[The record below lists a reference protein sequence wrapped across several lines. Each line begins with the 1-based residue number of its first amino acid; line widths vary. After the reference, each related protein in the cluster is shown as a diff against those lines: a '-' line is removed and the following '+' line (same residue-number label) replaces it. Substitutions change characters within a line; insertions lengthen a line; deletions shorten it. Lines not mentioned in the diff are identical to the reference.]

1 METLISGIANSV
13 CQLLTNENQTDAIY
27 NTLAVLGKATST
39 HLAFYFTN
47 DVKVI
52 DRPSCSMQLY
62 WTRELEDDP
71 IDTQLFQHLPY
82 DEHIYQQLSD
92 GKIINAATDQ
102 ISDKGRSFLQKMNI
116 TSILIAPMLKGGK
129 FHGFIGL
136 ATKKSG
142 TKFPEETE
150 IAMQTAATTLMARLK
165 QDQTEQAFRE
175 SVHRYVQIFQNNPSI
190 QLIIDPDSGNIVDCN
205 QAACRFYN
213 LKPRV
218 IKNKNIFDFIK
229 TSDNQIKKFLAQ
241 SRKQEKNRFY
251 FKQIRGTETVF
262 DSEILTIPIRF
273 GKDQYLHAI
282 IHDISD
288 EKRARE
294 KLVTAEKFFKA
305 FVRHTPA
312 AVAVLDRE
320 MNYRYYSKRWT
331 RIFEMDEANLV
342 GKNHYEV
349 MPQLPE
355 RWNEMSEK
363 SLTGTVLRCEEDYF
377 IKSNGE
383 KEWLRWESYPWYND
397 QGEVGGIIV
406 FSEIITDKKHA
417 EAIRTSYNS
426 QQLRMKTRM
435 EAVEEERKNIA
446 RELHDGLGQLITA
459 AHLNL
464 ELLEDNCPE
473 PSQEILKFTRQ
484 IKNILY
490 YTIDEVRSISHN
502 LRPSVLDD
510 FGLVP
515 AIRNLIDEIYKTTD
529 LNITLD
535 AYEFEQRLPAKLET
549 TIFRI
554 CQEALNNITKHS
566 QATEVSIE
574 LFKRDDTII
583 LIIHDDG
590 VGLTTQE
597 DYQQDDPFS
606 GGNGILN
613 MKERT
618 ELQNGIFRIES
629 SSSHGTEII
638 IELPIR
644 GKLHTPNVSLKSHE
658 KN

>member
-1 METLISGIANSV
+1 VKTLISGIADSV

-27 NTLAVLGKATST
+27 NALAILGKATSA

-47 DVKVI
+47 DPEEVN
-52 DRPSCSMQLY
+52 RPSCSLQLY
-62 WTRELEDDP
+62 WAREFEDDP
-71 IDTQLFQHLPY
+71 LDTPLFQHLPY

-92 GKIINAATDQ
+92 GKLVNATTDQ
-102 ISDKGRSFLQKMNI
+102 IPEEARRFLQKINI
-116 TSILIAPMLKGGK
+116 TSFLIVPMLKGEH
-129 FHGFIGL
+129 FRSFIGL
-136 ATKKSG
+136 ASKSS
-142 TKFPEETE
+142 TDKFSDETE
-150 IAMQTAATTLMARLK
+150 IATQTVATTLMSRINH
-165 QDQTEQAFRE
+165 DQTEQAFRE

-205 QAACRFYN
+205 QAACQYYD

-218 IKNKNIFDFIK
+218 LKNKNISHFLK
-229 TSDNQIKKFLAQ
+229 TTDNRIEKFLEQ
-241 SRKQEKNRFY
+241 SRKQEKTRFY
-251 FKQIRGTETVF
+251 FKQFGRKGKVI

-294 KLVTAEKFFKA
+294 KLVTAKKFFKA
-305 FVRHTPA
+305 FVRNTPA
-312 AVAVLDRE
+312 AVAVLDRD
-320 MNYRYYSKRWT
+320 MNYRYYSQRWT
-331 RIFEMDEANLV
+331 HIFELDEKNLV
-342 GKNHYEV
+342 GKNHYKV
-349 MPQLPE
+349 MPRLPE
-355 RWNEMSEK
+355 RWNEMSKK

-377 IKSNGE
+377 TKSNGE
-383 KEWLRWESYPWYND
+383 KEWLRWESYPWYNE

-417 EAIRTSYNS
+417 EAIRSSYNN

-435 EAVEEERKNIA
+435 EAIEEERKNIA

-473 PSQEILKFTRQ
+473 PSHKILEFTRQ

-515 AIRNLIDEIYKTTD
+515 AIRNLIDEVYKTSD

-574 LFKRDDTII
+574 LFKRDDTIV

-590 VGLTTQE
+590 VGITNQE
-597 DYQQDDPFS
+597 DYQKDDPFS

-629 SSSHGTEII
+629 SSAHGTEII

-644 GKLHTPNVSLKSHE
+644 GEIQTPNVSLKSHE